1 MDRVDIRVRMEPPGN
16 AALMSGQGESSAQVR
31 ARVTAA
37 REAARARW
45 GDHGWRTNAEV
56 PGSALRQR
64 FRLPGPVVKPIE
76 LFLRD
81 GRVTAR
87 GADRALRLAWTLCD
101 LRGGDQPTEDDVAQ
115 ALLFRDRGSSW

>member
-1 MDRVDIRVRMEPPGN
+1 MDRVDIRVRMDPPGN
-16 AALMSGQGESSAQVR
+16 TALMSGSGESSAEVR

-37 REAARARW
+37 RAAAVERW
-45 GDHGWRTNAEV
+45 SEFGWRTNAEV
-56 PGSALRQR
+56 PGSALRQK
-64 FRLPGPVVKPIE
+64 FPLPPEVLRPIE

-101 LRGGDQPTEDDVAQ
+101 LRGAERPVEDD
-115 ALLFRDRGSSW
+115 LSLIHI